1 METVPSKLILPWAAR
16 RSWLAKSAGL
26 IKSRHAGMA
35 PSQQGQHEDAMA
47 ENWTNYEDRLNRVT
61 AYIYDHLDD
70 ALDFQTLAEVAA
82 LSPYHWHRIYH
93 AVRGETAVATAKRLR
108 LQRAAV
114 DLAQTGMT
122 IEAVAARAGYSGVQA
137 FTRAFSE
144 AYGLPPARYRA
155 DGSHADFKP
164 GQLEAPRANWRI
176 EIRQTPPLLL
186 LTVEHIGSYMEI
198 GRAFETLF
206 GRATALGLLTPETRM
221 IGVYCDDPTAVPE
234 DKLRSH
240 AAIVAPP
247 DAETIA
253 PLRRLETRGGEYA
266 ILRHKGPYADMRSA
280 YLWLFGTWLPQSG
293 REAADAP
300 VIEEYL
306 NNPRDTPPSELL
318 TELLL
323 PLR

>member
-1 METVPSKLILPWAAR
+1 
-16 RSWLAKSAGL
+16 
-26 IKSRHAGMA
+26 
-35 PSQQGQHEDAMA
+35 MA
-47 ENWTNYEDRLNRVT
+47 ENRTNYEDRLNRVT
-61 AYIYDHLDD
+61 GYIYDHLDD
-70 ALDFQTLAEVAA
+70 ALNYQTLAEVAA
-82 LSPYHWHRIYH
+82 LSPYHLHRIYH

-114 DLAQTGMT
+114 DLAQTGKP
-122 IEAVAARAGYSGVQA
+122 IEDIAARAGYGGVQA

-155 DGSHADFKP
+155 DGGHADFKP
-164 GQLEAPRANWRI
+164 GQLAPPRASWSV
-176 EIRQTPPLLL
+176 EIRHRAPMSL

-206 GRATALGLLTPETRM
+206 SRAAALNLLTPQMRM
-221 IGVYCDDPTAVPE
+221 IGVYCDDPTAVSE
-234 DKLRSH
+234 DSLRSR
-240 AAIVAPP
+240 AAIAAPP
-247 DAETIA
+247 GVEATA

-266 ILRHKGPYADMRSA
+266 VLRHKGPYADMRAA
-280 YLWLFGTWLPQSG
+280 YLWLFGTWLPQSD

-300 VIEEYL
+300 VMEEYL
-306 NNPRDTPPSELL
+306 NNPRDTLPSELL

>member
-1 METVPSKLILPWAAR
+1 
-16 RSWLAKSAGL
+16 
-26 IKSRHAGMA
+26 
-35 PSQQGQHEDAMA
+35 MA
-47 ENWTNYEDRLNRVT
+47 EKWTSYEDRLNRVT
-61 AYIYDHLDD
+61 AYIYDHLDG

-114 DLAQTGMT
+114 DLAQTCKT
-122 IEAVAARAGYSGVQA
+122 VEDIAARAGYGGVQA

-144 AYGLPPARYRA
+144 AYGLPPARYRES
-155 DGSHADFKP
+155 GSHTDFKP
-164 GQLEAPRANWRI
+164 GQLEAPRANWRV
-176 EIRQTPPLLL
+176 EIRQTPPMSL

-206 GRATALGLLTPETRM
+206 GRAAALNLLTRQTRM
-221 IGVYCDDPTAVPE
+221 IGLYCDDPTAVSE
-234 DKLRSH
+234 DKLRSR
-240 AAIVAPP
+240 AAIVAPFGTE
-247 DAETIA
+247 AIA
-253 PLRRLETRGGEYA
+253 PLQRIETRGCEYA
-266 ILRHKGPYADMRSA
+266 VLRHKGPYADMRSA
-280 YLWLFGTWLPQSG
+280 YLWLFGTWLPQLG

-300 VIEEYL
+300 VMEEYL
-306 NNPRDTPPSELL
+306 NNPGDTPPSELL